1 MDWSAI
7 IISALGGGILSGA
20 VMTFFTVKPQRKKII
35 AEAGGLEMK
44 NIHDALT
51 VLKGA
56 YDETIKQMDKRVDAL
71 QDEMKIIHKK
81 LDYKVIAIRQAY
93 NCEIPAD
100 QCPVLRKQKQMD
112 GEADCMVTT
121 KEKNIK
127 KDIK

>member
-71 QDEMKIIHKK
+71 QDEMKIIRRK
-81 LDYKVIAIRQAY
+81 LDCKVIAIRQAY
-93 NCEIPAD
+93 NCKIPAD
-100 QCPVLRKQKQMD
+100 QCPVLRKQKQVD
-112 GEADCMVTT
+112 DEADCTAVT
-121 KEKNIK
+121 KEKKNI
-127 KDIK
+127 